1 MEDKSFSKYATRG
14 IKGVAI
20 ILMLLHHCFL
30 GRERWEGYEVSFTPF
45 TEHQVTVLANF
56 SKICVAI
63 FVFISAYGIAKSYL
77 NFPKS
82 AGADNNGNALAK
94 RAYYSNKTLTRL
106 FKLLWGFWGSFAV
119 WQIFSLF
126 NSRFSLTNC
135 SHNYVFVYGTGF
147 KSVLYFFTDAMG
159 LSELFKTPTFNGT
172 WWYMSLAIIIIL
184 IMPLLTELYKRF
196 GMVVVLL
203 APLLPQFLGIEK
215 NNLTR
220 YLFMIMLGIL
230 CADKN
235 LLEKL
240 YNFKV
245 CKNAYASKT
254 IKFIVSFL
262 ILYAVIRI
270 RQFEGALL
278 AQYVEVMDAVIPLF
292 VIYFCYEFVV
302 FLPIVKNILQLIGKH
317 STTIF
322 LTHTFFRAFYFQDF
336 IYSFKNATLIVIMLI
351 VVSLVYAI
359 IYDTFVEKIGYYKLC
374 DKVIYCIKKRFKN
387 KTESVISK

>member
-1 MEDKSFSKYATRG
+1 MEDKSFSKYVTRG

-30 GRERWEGYEVSFTPF
+30 GRNRWEGYEVSFAPF
-45 TEHQVTVLANF
+45 TEHQITVLANF

-63 FVFISAYGIAKSYL
+63 FVFISAYGMAKSYL
-77 NFPKS
+77 KFQNS
-82 AGADNNGNALAK
+82 AGADNNGKVLTK
-94 RAYYSNKTLTRL
+94 RAYYNSKTFTRL

-119 WQIFSLF
+119 WQIFSLVNSHF
-126 NSRFSLTNC
+126 NFTN
-135 SHNYVFVYGTGF
+135 SAHNYASMYGTGP
-147 KSVLYFFTDAMG
+147 KSVLYFFTDAIG
-159 LSELFKTPTFNGT
+159 LAELFGTPTFNGT

-196 GMVVVLL
+196 GMIVVVL

-220 YLFMIMLGIL
+220 YLFIIMLGIL
-230 CADKN
+230 CADKDI
-235 LLEKL
+235 LEKL

-245 CKNAYASKT
+245 CKNEFASKA
-254 IKFIVSFL
+254 IKFVVSCAL
-262 ILYAVIRI
+262 LYAAIKI
-270 RQFEGALL
+270 RQYNGALL
-278 AQYVEVMDAVIPLF
+278 AKYVEVMDDVIPLF

-322 LTHTFFRAFYFQDF
+322 LTHTFFRSFYFQDF
-336 IYSFKNATLIVIMLI
+336 IYSPKNAILIVITLLI
-351 VVSLVYAI
+351 TSLIYAI
-359 IYDTFVEKIGYYKLC
+359 IYDTLTEKIGYYKLC
-374 DKVIYCIKKRFKN
+374 DRIICRVNKRLKH